1 MSTIIYPSPIFGP
14 VHSRRLGISLGINLM
29 PADGKVCTFDCIY
42 CECGLN
48 AERRPTLP
56 RPKRE
61 QVAVALEAKLR
72 EMAASGLQPDV
83 LTFAGNGEPTAHPM
97 FADIMNDVISLRNRL
112 CPNAKVSVLSNA
124 TQLHRP
130 DVVEALMQVDNN
142 IQKLDTV
149 NMDFIRLIDRP
160 VSRSYDVEKV
170 VEQLCVFHGHVIVQT
185 MFLTSVSGDIDNTT
199 DEYVLPWLEAV
210 KRIAPSQVMIYTID
224 RETPVSYLRKASHEQ
239 LNRIRDLVTAEGIAC
254 MASY

>member
-1 MSTIIYPSPIFGP
+1 
-14 VHSRRLGISLGINLM
+14 
-29 PADGKVCTFDCIY
+29 
-42 CECGLN
+42 
-48 AERRPTLP
+48 
-56 RPKRE
+56 
-61 QVAVALEAKLR
+61 
-72 EMAASGLQPDV
+72 
-83 LTFAGNGEPTAHPM
+83 M
-97 FADIMNDVISLRNRL
+97 FADIMNDTISLRNRL

-160 VSRSYDVEKV
+160 VSRSYDAEKV
-170 VEQLCVFHGHVIVQT
+170 VEQLCTFHGHVIVQT
-185 MFLTSVSGDIDNTT
+185 MFLTSASGDIDNTT

-239 LNRIRDLVTAEGIAC
+239 LNRIRDLVLAKGIAC